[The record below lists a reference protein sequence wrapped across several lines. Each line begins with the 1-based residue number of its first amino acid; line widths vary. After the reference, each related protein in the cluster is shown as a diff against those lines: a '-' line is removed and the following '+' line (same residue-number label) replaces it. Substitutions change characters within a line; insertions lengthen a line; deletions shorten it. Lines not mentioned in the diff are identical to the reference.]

1 VDAIFDRSWADA
13 LWALAQVLLINVVL
27 SADNAVVVGMAVT
40 GLPADERSRA
50 IWLGIAAATV
60 LRVIFAV
67 VATQLLQLLGL
78 VLAGGFLLLW
88 VAWKLW
94 RDVAGAGDAARVKI
108 EREGQRGA
116 RSKSFRQAL
125 ARIVLADISMS
136 LDNVLAVA
144 GAAIGH
150 PMILIVGLALSVF
163 LMGAAAVLVA
173 KLLERHHWLAYI
185 GLLVV
190 VYVALHMIW
199 TGANEVAD
207 VIR

>member
-1 VDAIFDRSWADA
+1 MDAILDRSWADA

-27 SADNAVVVGMAVT
+27 SGDNAVVVGLAVT
-40 GLPADERSRA
+40 GLPPAQRLRA
-50 IWLGIAAATV
+50 LWLGIAAATV
-60 LRVIFAV
+60 LRGAFAA

-94 RDVAGAGDAARVKI
+94 RDVAGAGDAARV
-108 EREGQRGA
+108 EREHEGQPSA
-116 RSKSFRQAL
+116 RTKNFRQAL
-125 ARIVLADISMS
+125 TRIVLADISMS

-150 PMILIVGLALSVF
+150 PMILILGLALSVL
-163 LMGAAAVLVA
+163 LMGAAATLVA
-173 KLLERHHWLAYI
+173 KLLERHHWLAYV

-199 TGANEVAD
+199 TGANEVAA
-207 VIR
+207 VMR

>member
-40 GLPADERSRA
+40 GLPAAERSRA

-94 RDVAGAGDAARVKI
+94 RDVAGAGDAARAKI
-108 EREGQRGA
+108 EREGQPGA
-116 RSKSFRQAL
+116 RSKTFRQAL
-125 ARIVLADISMS
+125 TRIVLADISMS

-150 PMILIVGLALSVF
+150 PMILILGLALSVF

-199 TGANEVAD
+199 TGANEVAA

>member
-13 LWALAQVLLINVVL
+13 LWALAQVVLINVVL
-27 SADNAVVVGMAVT
+27 SGDNAVVVGMAVT
-40 GLPADERSRA
+40 GLPAAERLRA
-50 IWLGIAAATV
+50 IWLGIATATV
-60 LRVIFAV
+60 LRVIFAA

-94 RDVAGAGDAARVKI
+94 RDVARAGGAARVEM
-108 EREGQRGA
+108 EREGRPGTRAKTFPQV
-116 RSKSFRQAL
+116 L
-125 ARIVLADISMS
+125 TRIVLADISMS

-150 PMILIVGLALSVF
+150 PMILILGLVLSVF
-163 LMGAAAVLVA
+163 LMGAAAALVA
-173 KLLERHHWLAYI
+173 KLLERHHWLAYV

-199 TGANEVAD
+199 TGANEVAA

>member
-1 VDAIFDRSWADA
+1 VDAIFDRPWADA

-27 SADNAVVVGMAVT
+27 SGDNAVVVGMAVT
-40 GLPADERSRA
+40 GLPAAERSRA

-60 LRVIFAV
+60 LRVIFAA

-94 RDVAGAGDAARVKI
+94 RDVAGAGDAARVEM
-108 EREGQRGA
+108 EREGQPGT
-116 RSKSFRQAL
+116 RSKTFRQVL
-125 ARIVLADISMS
+125 ARIILADISMS

-144 GAAIGH
+144 GAAIDH
-150 PMILIVGLALSVF
+150 PMILILGLALSVL
-163 LMGAAAVLVA
+163 LMGAAAALVA
-173 KLLERHHWLAYI
+173 KLLERHHWLAYV

-199 TGANEVAD
+199 TGANEVAA